1 MPMGEYVPVSAGGT
15 VSNINTIYDDV
26 DTPLEIDE
34 KLRKEYEA
42 KRRSQRKR
50 RGLLSIFTGK

>member
-1 MPMGEYVPVSAGGT
+1 MGEYVSVDAGT
-15 VSNINTIYDDV
+15 AVSNINTIYDNV
-26 DTPLEIDE
+26 DMSVEIDE

>member
-1 MPMGEYVPVSAGGT
+1 MGEYVPVGAGAS
-15 VSNINTIYDDV
+15 VSNINTIYDNVDV
-26 DTPLEIDE
+26 TLEIDE